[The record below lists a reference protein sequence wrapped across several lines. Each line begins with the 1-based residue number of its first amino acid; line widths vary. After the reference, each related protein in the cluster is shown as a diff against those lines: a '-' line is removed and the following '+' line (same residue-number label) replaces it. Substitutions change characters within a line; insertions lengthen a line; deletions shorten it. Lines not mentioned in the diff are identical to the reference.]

1 MNKNIVVLA
10 VVGLILTSF
19 CRVEAQQPTKVRK
32 IGFLNQTGAFSANIE
47 AFRQGMRE
55 LGYIEGQNIV
65 IEFRSGERGSR
76 LTELANELIRQKVD
90 VIVAAGSAAPAAKI
104 ATETVPIVFLFS
116 GDPIEAGL
124 IDSLARPGRNM
135 TGITW
140 LAFELVGKRL
150 EILREAVPRVS
161 RVAILASPAHPGEQR
176 ELKET
181 QSTARALGITL
192 QYNQVRDTAEV
203 DAAFDRIVK
212 ENANALL
219 VFPDPVTSVHRTQI
233 SEFAAKH
240 RLPSMFGRKEPVEA
254 GGLISYGPKIEE
266 TYRRIPVHVDKILKG
281 AKPADVP
288 TELPTKFEM
297 FINLKTAKQIG
308 LTIPPNVLVRADKV
322 IR

>member
-1 MNKNIVVLA
+1 MRKNVIGVTLCAVLFA
-10 VVGLILTSF
+10 LCFS
-19 CRVEAQQPTKVRK
+19 VEAQQPTKMRK
-32 IGFLNQTGAFSANIE
+32 IGFLNPTGALGLNIE

-65 IEFRSGERGSR
+65 IEFRSGERAQ
-76 LTELANELIRQKVD
+76 LAQLANELVQQKVE
-90 VIVAAGSAAPAAKI
+90 VIVATGLAAPTAKT
-104 ATETVPIVFLFS
+104 ATETIPIVFSVS

-150 EILREAVPRVS
+150 ELLKEAVPRVS
-161 RVAILASPAHPGEQR
+161 RVAVLADPAHPGEQH

-181 QSTARALGITL
+181 QSTARALGIAL
-192 QYNQVRDTAEV
+192 QYNQVKDTADV
-203 DAAFDRIVK
+203 DAAFDTIIK
-212 ENANALL
+212 EHANALL
-219 VFPDPVTSVHRTQI
+219 VFPDRVTNAHRNQI
-233 SEFAAKH
+233 AKFTVKR
-240 RLPSMFGRKEPVEA
+240 RLPSMFGLSTYVEA
-254 GGLISYGPKIEE
+254 GGLMSYGPRLEDV
-266 TYRRIPVHVDKILKG
+266 YRRIPVHVDKILRG

-297 FINLKTAKQIG
+297 FINLNTAKQIG
-308 LTIPPNVLVRADKV
+308 LTIPPNLLARADKV